1 MHKLKYRL
9 ICRIGLPLWVSALL
23 LGCASGTNPMSEALS
38 ALAAQAFA
46 SGDTAVLGAKLNP
59 QYRYLRV
66 EVVGHA
72 AALMVLGYIDPHPL
86 GDIEVWYSG
95 NGEVIRTQN
104 GRIVAT
110 SGLPIDW
117 RAVRFA
123 SNPPPWSAVPA
134 EGAFYQ
140 RSRDEM
146 PLHRYAIS
154 ERLKLARLADQPTAV
169 QVAPLPLAQAR
180 AATWFREDTLSS
192 TAEPVPSALFA
203 WGNYAGQGAVVY
215 SYQCL
220 SATFCLKLM
229 PWPVQEVAP

>member
-1 MHKLKYRL
+1 MNTHKHIGAEFRSPPTPLVQR
-9 ICRIGLPLWVSALL
+9 CRSIPVPGQPDRHLT
-23 LGCASGTNPMSEALS
+23 GCEF
-38 ALAAQAFA
+38 LA
-46 SGDTAVLGAKLNP
+46 
-59 QYRYLRV
+59 
-66 EVVGHA
+66 
-72 AALMVLGYIDPHPL
+72 HPL

-123 SNPPPWSAVPA
+123 SSPPSWSAVPA

-146 PLHRYAIS
+146 PLHRYAIT
-154 ERLKLARLADQPTAV
+154 ERLKLARLADQPSAV
-169 QVAPLPLAQAR
+169 SMAPLPLAQAR